1 MNILFRIA
9 TSEDYAFLRDL
20 NRLAYE
26 DLVKRQFSTW
36 DDNSQRE
43 RFDSKLQHATFRIV
57 EFAGRPIAAVWS
69 SEHDD
74 HFYLHELLV
83 LPKFQN
89 QGIGSQIL
97 RWELD
102 RAEAV
107 KKPIRLHTLLLN
119 RAQEFYKRHG
129 FIETSRNDLYVDMEK
144 TG

>member
-1 MNILFRIA
+1 MNILFRAA

-26 DLVKRQFSTW
+26 DLVKRQFGVW

-43 RFDSKLQHATFRIV
+43 RFDSKLQRAAFRIV
-57 EFAGRPIAAVWS
+57 EFAGQPIAAVWS

-74 HFYLHELLV
+74 HVYLHELLV
-83 LPKFQN
+83 LPEFQN
-89 QGIGSQIL
+89 QGFGSRIL

-107 KKPIRLHTLLLN
+107 KKPIRIHTLLLN

-129 FIETSRNDLYVDMEK
+129 FIETGRSDLYIDMEK

>member
-1 MNILFRIA
+1 MNILFRVA

-26 DLVKRQFSTW
+26 DLVQRQFGVW
-36 DDNSQRE
+36 DDNAQRE
-43 RFDSKLQHATFRIV
+43 RFDSKLQRATFRIV
-57 EFAGRPIAAVWS
+57 ELVGRPIAAVWS

-74 HFYLHELLV
+74 HVYLHELLV
-83 LPKFQN
+83 LPEFQN

-107 KKPIRLHTLLLN
+107 KKPIRVHTLLLN

-129 FIETSRNDLYVDMEK
+129 FIETGRSDLYIDMEK
-144 TG
+144 IG